1 MNWNITRFMIQL
13 IVLISVLWG
22 VNGQSNGTTEDTN
35 NTQSSSSPQSSPSS
49 NSNSTGVP
57 LYQNN
62 TNNPLGMVIF
72 YAPQYDDLKGKF
84 GACIRVG
91 SAFTNV
97 SITQPWQVR
106 FRYTNAEIA
115 IEQNKVVLIQRVKDA
130 AGDPGFS
137 LTPPTQ
143 ALSRIEGRKWSSLM
157 CFNGT
162 YPPLPSQQQSQQD
175 ALQNV
180 PLPDQFDMMI
190 QDFGPDG
197 QNFQAVFQAS
207 YQNLTNVPTTPPVN
221 FLRIIA
227 ADPQSATIK
236 SKPQLAGA
244 VIGSIGAGLIISAII
259 AFCLR
264 SKGNGSGFQA
274 EDDDDSMMFG
284 L

>member
-1 MNWNITRFMIQL
+1 MNWTITRFLTQL
-13 IVLISVLWG
+13 IVLVSMSWQVH
-22 VNGQSNGTTEDTN
+22 GQSDGSTADTN
-35 NTQSSSSPQSSPSS
+35 NTQPSSSPSSNSNS

-62 TNNPLGMVIF
+62 TNNPLGMIIL
-72 YAPQYDDLKGKF
+72 YTPQYDDLKGKF

-97 SITQPWQVR
+97 SITQQWQVR

-207 YQNLTNVPTTPPVN
+207 YQNLTNVPTTPPAD

-227 ADPQSATIK
+227 ADPQSATVK

-244 VIGSIGAGLIISAII
+244 VIGSVGAGLIISAII

-264 SKGNGSGFQA
+264 SKGDGSGFQ
-274 EDDDDSMMFG
+274 EEDDDSMMFG